1 MPKKTRECV
10 ICKKVEANSKKS
22 YIIINSA
29 ESENKLR
36 MGYWNRFGTDISA
49 ESLINSHA
57 HKACYIKITRKL
69 PPIKIQQQRVLKHS
83 PLAKNGQNDVS
94 LSKPVENPN
103 AEEDTLEKEVTEIN
117 QSSTVLNNCDE
128 NVPDI
133 CSNEFSEIMY
143 GSTTNGS
150 SIAMCRKKVKGE
162 IVAMSDIKITY
173 ENILSRRKEP
183 YSPAILLGNAI
194 RARLELKFG
203 DYIFFYRRSNI
214 TSSFVRGEEAMRSY
228 IVDRLINKTIKI
240 DEPLTT
246 MTFLKLSDADHYVP
260 GERPN
265 TKKKNLLNTHSR
277 DLSKN
282 LNSIDRLMRDAVIVA
297 EQRNITL
304 SSVFSHEF
312 TIAPLSLCDLRDNN
326 IMYQQNKSS
335 IIDYIKSQFSTSFSS
350 SPPSI
355 HETQALIIDGRS
367 ILQIK
372 PVGKRVTVR
381 QYANQLLKMIIVYNF
396 NSFNRIDVVFD
407 SPSYDLKCDDVFDSD
422 YHQLVMNNEAI
433 IASRIRECWSASTSI
448 QALPDGKVLVIAGPD
463 ESSVTLKKYCDP
475 INDYL
480 LVSNHAEAATRLFIH
495 AQAISYENIK
505 SIVCQSYDTDVIIL
519 GIAHALSLDVN
530 NFFIKSFNTKGKFYT
545 YINIREIALAIKKKF
560 LIDPIILLVIH
571 ALSVDGI
578 SCAERLLL
586 DCYSYTNTAS
596 SLDDLRATVASSS
609 FKQNRASFVAP
620 TLPPTSDAFYFH
632 CQRAARQIQ
641 IWSQVYQSDMT
652 IQTVENSEGY
662 EIRQNDVQL
671 KWLSLSCFPTD
682 DRLSNSISTSR
693 PLSQPVTSTPQKLK
707 FTTITSRRAMTQE
720 NATTYEDISIVS
732 FSPFQ
737 KPIIINVPVFIY
749 LLIIIYKIY
758 LFSLKF
764 NNNNKYHIQFFSK
777 KLKKK
782 KYSKDIQKNLLS
794 YHYSTLITIIL
805 FIFGIYT
812 IITNKLIQR
821 IFKRIH
827 SILSKQIKII
837 IKYLSITISTP
848 VSILIL
854 LFLNII
860 INFCLNIKF
869 KFSNLL
875 INPLLILYIIIICLC
890 CYGFYKYFLS
900 SIKFNINFTGNIY
913 LNDIS
918 KLNETE
924 IYCLFYP
931 RTINDIEYLISK
943 ARSQNKTISI
953 RGQAHTMGGQTLPS
967 KKTKQINYV
976 CDLKYMHY
984 IEYDEFTKEV
994 LVEAGATWTH
1004 VINKLNLYGRSPVV
1018 MQSYCTFSVAGTI
1031 SVNAHGITSDHAMVE
1046 SVISIEYIDMNGKI
1060 DECSR
1065 EKESE
1070 LFSLIIGG
1078 YGLFGIITRL
1088 RLKTV
1093 SNVKTSLEYIRLQVN
1108 FIEYIYECLFTI
1120 IIHL

>member
-10 ICKKVEANSKKS
+10 ICKKVEAISKKS

-737 KPIIINVPVFIY
+737 DEKMTIGNYLLRRLKSLDVDIIFGVPGDYNLPFLDQIEDFDGIQWGNNCNELNASYAADGYARIRGIGVLVTTFGVGELSAINGIAGSFAEMVPVVHIVGMPPTVSQSNGAILHHTLGNGDFRVFANMFKEVTIAQTILTKNNAIEEIDRVLTQC
-749 LLIIIYKIY
+749 LLKDRPVYIGLAIDLSDFEVNVESSNLKPLELKIPHNPKETHAAAIEAVINAAKRAQNIVVIVDACAIRHD
-758 LFSLKF
+758 LMKTVLKF
-764 NNNNKYHIQFFSK
+764 IEHTQLPIYVTPMAKGGIDENHPQFRGVFAGNCS
-777 KLKKK
+777 LEQV
-782 KYSKDIQKNLLS
+782 QKEVYAANLV
-794 YHYSTLITIIL
+794 
-805 FIFGIYT
+805 
-812 IITNKLIQR
+812 
-821 IFKRIH
+821 
-827 SILSKQIKII
+827 
-837 IKYLSITISTP
+837 LSIGSMNSDFNTGGFTYR
-848 VSILIL
+848 L
-854 LFLNII
+854 LP
-860 INFCLNIKF
+860 K
-869 KFSNLL
+869 
-875 INPLLILYIIIICLC
+875 
-890 CYGFYKYFLS
+890 
-900 SIKFNINFTGNIY
+900 
-913 LNDIS
+913 
-918 KLNETE
+918 
-924 IYCLFYP
+924 
-931 RTINDIEYLISK
+931 
-943 ARSQNKTISI
+943 KTI
-953 RGQAHTMGGQTLPS
+953 
-967 KKTKQINYV
+967 
-976 CDLKYMHY
+976 
-984 IEYDEFTKEV
+984 
-994 LVEAGATWTH
+994 
-1004 VINKLNLYGRSPVV
+1004 
-1018 MQSYCTFSVAGTI
+1018 
-1031 SVNAHGITSDHAMVE
+1031 
-1046 SVISIEYIDMNGKI
+1046 GK
-1060 DECSR
+1060 
-1065 EKESE
+1065 
-1070 LFSLIIGG
+1070 
-1078 YGLFGIITRL
+1078 
-1088 RLKTV
+1088 
-1093 SNVKTSLEYIRLQVN
+1093 
-1108 FIEYIYECLFTI
+1108 
-1120 IIHL
+1120 

>member
-1 MPKKTRECV
+1 MLLVESYVASNILSNTITTPSSDSSLLVNKIRTFSESSPTEYHVNSIKQIWFNKLVTFIEEENLVLELSNWAESKAKQSRLFDFWYFMLRHLFEPLMILYCSIRTSNFKSRNACV
-10 ICKKVEANSKKS
+10 ARIAPLFFSSNHRNYARLCAQHLYDLSNASPYLLNRLSKSFSVVRTERPFSNIALDQTIESSINKYGKSHGGISGKFTNDTIDVWTNSFADRATLSSILHEIYEVETHANSLDSHIESTPERQMKDNKDLRIILMKLKQEEIFS
-22 YIIINSA
+22 SNAPQFRKLFSGKIIHDDIINS
-29 ESENKLR
+29 
-36 MGYWNRFGTDISA
+36 
-49 ESLINSHA
+49 
-57 HKACYIKITRKL
+57 
-69 PPIKIQQQRVLKHS
+69 
-83 PLAKNGQNDVS
+83 
-94 LSKPVENPN
+94 
-103 AEEDTLEKEVTEIN
+103 
-117 QSSTVLNNCDE
+117 
-128 NVPDI
+128 
-133 CSNEFSEIMY
+133 
-143 GSTTNGS
+143 
-150 SIAMCRKKVKGE
+150 
-162 IVAMSDIKITY
+162 
-173 ENILSRRKEP
+173 
-183 YSPAILLGNAI
+183 
-194 RARLELKFG
+194 
-203 DYIFFYRRSNI
+203 I

-737 KPIIINVPVFIY
+737 KLYHTVQNE
-749 LLIIIYKIY
+749 
-758 LFSLKF
+758 LK
-764 NNNNKYHIQFFSK
+764 
-777 KLKKK
+777 
-782 KYSKDIQKNLLS
+782 
-794 YHYSTLITIIL
+794 
-805 FIFGIYT
+805 
-812 IITNKLIQR
+812 
-821 IFKRIH
+821 
-827 SILSKQIKII
+827 
-837 IKYLSITISTP
+837 
-848 VSILIL
+848 
-854 LFLNII
+854 
-860 INFCLNIKF
+860 
-869 KFSNLL
+869 
-875 INPLLILYIIIICLC
+875 
-890 CYGFYKYFLS
+890 
-900 SIKFNINFTGNIY
+900 
-913 LNDIS
+913 
-918 KLNETE
+918 
-924 IYCLFYP
+924 
-931 RTINDIEYLISK
+931 
-943 ARSQNKTISI
+943 
-953 RGQAHTMGGQTLPS
+953 
-967 KKTKQINYV
+967 
-976 CDLKYMHY
+976 
-984 IEYDEFTKEV
+984 
-994 LVEAGATWTH
+994 
-1004 VINKLNLYGRSPVV
+1004 
-1018 MQSYCTFSVAGTI
+1018 
-1031 SVNAHGITSDHAMVE
+1031 
-1046 SVISIEYIDMNGKI
+1046 
-1060 DECSR
+1060 
-1065 EKESE
+1065 SE
-1070 LFSLIIGG
+1070 L
-1078 YGLFGIITRL
+1078 
-1088 RLKTV
+1088 
-1093 SNVKTSLEYIRLQVN
+1093 IRRKSSSV
-1108 FIEYIYECLFTI
+1108 F
-1120 IIHL
+1120 

>member
-1 MPKKTRECV
+1 MLLVESYVASNILSNTITTPSSDSSLLVNKIRTFSESSPTEYHVNSIKQIWFNKLVTFIEEENLVLELSNWAESKAKQSRLFDFWYFMLRHLFEPLMILYCSIRTSNFKSRNACV
-10 ICKKVEANSKKS
+10 ARIAPLFFSSNHRNYARLCAQHLYDLSNASPYLLNRLSKSFSVVRTERPFSNIALDQTIESSINKYGKSHGGISGKFTNDTIDVWTNSFAYRATLSSILHEIYEVETHANSLDSHIESTPERQMKDNKDLRIILMKLKQEEIFS
-22 YIIINSA
+22 SNAPQFRKLFSGKIIHDDIINS
-29 ESENKLR
+29 
-36 MGYWNRFGTDISA
+36 
-49 ESLINSHA
+49 
-57 HKACYIKITRKL
+57 
-69 PPIKIQQQRVLKHS
+69 
-83 PLAKNGQNDVS
+83 
-94 LSKPVENPN
+94 
-103 AEEDTLEKEVTEIN
+103 
-117 QSSTVLNNCDE
+117 
-128 NVPDI
+128 
-133 CSNEFSEIMY
+133 
-143 GSTTNGS
+143 
-150 SIAMCRKKVKGE
+150 
-162 IVAMSDIKITY
+162 
-173 ENILSRRKEP
+173 
-183 YSPAILLGNAI
+183 
-194 RARLELKFG
+194 
-203 DYIFFYRRSNI
+203 I

-312 TIAPLSLCDLRDNN
+312 TIAPLSLCDLRDYN

-737 KPIIINVPVFIY
+737 
-749 LLIIIYKIY
+749 
-758 LFSLKF
+758 
-764 NNNNKYHIQFFSK
+764 
-777 KLKKK
+777 
-782 KYSKDIQKNLLS
+782 
-794 YHYSTLITIIL
+794 
-805 FIFGIYT
+805 
-812 IITNKLIQR
+812 
-821 IFKRIH
+821 
-827 SILSKQIKII
+827 
-837 IKYLSITISTP
+837 
-848 VSILIL
+848 
-854 LFLNII
+854 
-860 INFCLNIKF
+860 
-869 KFSNLL
+869 
-875 INPLLILYIIIICLC
+875 
-890 CYGFYKYFLS
+890 
-900 SIKFNINFTGNIY
+900 
-913 LNDIS
+913 
-918 KLNETE
+918 
-924 IYCLFYP
+924 
-931 RTINDIEYLISK
+931 DIEK
-943 ARSQNKTISI
+943 
-953 RGQAHTMGGQTLPS
+953 
-967 KKTKQINYV
+967 
-976 CDLKYMHY
+976 
-984 IEYDEFTKEV
+984 
-994 LVEAGATWTH
+994 
-1004 VINKLNLYGRSPVV
+1004 
-1018 MQSYCTFSVAGTI
+1018 
-1031 SVNAHGITSDHAMVE
+1031 
-1046 SVISIEYIDMNGKI
+1046 
-1060 DECSR
+1060 
-1065 EKESE
+1065 
-1070 LFSLIIGG
+1070 
-1078 YGLFGIITRL
+1078 
-1088 RLKTV
+1088 
-1093 SNVKTSLEYIRLQVN
+1093 
-1108 FIEYIYECLFTI
+1108 
-1120 IIHL
+1120 

>member
-1 MPKKTRECV
+1 MLLVESYVASNILSNTITTPSSDSSLLVNKIRTFSESSPTEYHVNSIKQIWFNKLVTFIEEENLVLELSNWAESKAKQSRLFDFWYFMLRHLFEPLMILYCSIRTSNFKSRNACV
-10 ICKKVEANSKKS
+10 ARIAPLFFSSNHRNYARLCAQHLYDLSNASPYLLNRLSKSFSVVRTERPFSNIALDQTIESSINKYGKSHGGISGKFTNDTIDVWTNSFADRATLSSILHEIYEVETHANSLDSHIESTPERQMKDNKDLRIILMKLKQEEIFS
-22 YIIINSA
+22 SNAPQFRKLFSGKIIHDDIINS
-29 ESENKLR
+29 
-36 MGYWNRFGTDISA
+36 
-49 ESLINSHA
+49 
-57 HKACYIKITRKL
+57 
-69 PPIKIQQQRVLKHS
+69 
-83 PLAKNGQNDVS
+83 
-94 LSKPVENPN
+94 
-103 AEEDTLEKEVTEIN
+103 
-117 QSSTVLNNCDE
+117 
-128 NVPDI
+128 
-133 CSNEFSEIMY
+133 
-143 GSTTNGS
+143 
-150 SIAMCRKKVKGE
+150 
-162 IVAMSDIKITY
+162 
-173 ENILSRRKEP
+173 
-183 YSPAILLGNAI
+183 
-194 RARLELKFG
+194 
-203 DYIFFYRRSNI
+203 I

-571 ALSVDGI
+571 ALSGCDTTSFIRNISKTNMFRTFLSNTSRYSNLNHLFSVPLSMDGI

-641 IWSQVYQSDMT
+641 IWSQ
-652 IQTVENSEGY
+652 
-662 EIRQNDVQL
+662 
-671 KWLSLSCFPTD
+671 
-682 DRLSNSISTSR
+682 NSISTSR

-737 KPIIINVPVFIY
+737 YSFHKLMSRQFDVNNSDAEDANAANSSHILY
-749 LLIIIYKIY
+749 QLLVDWYGTTK
-758 LFSLKF
+758 LNRSLSSTQLADQWITLWFAKREQQKLADQKLM
-764 NNNNKYHIQFFSK
+764 KYHSAIEYFIHFQPKTLKEKMAMIILYDQITRNIFRGTENAYKYDDIARRIALNLVETTCLSTLPIQFLLTILICIIHSEQIEHLDLVK
-777 KLKKK
+777 SL
-782 KYSKDIQKNLLS
+782 IQQYLVRHPSIDPNLLTS
-794 YHYSTLITIIL
+794 LNGIVKNHYDRIQLFGRIPERNCFIGRQSTLAE
-805 FIFGIYT
+805 
-812 IITNKLIQR
+812 
-821 IFKRIH
+821 
-827 SILSKQIKII
+827 
-837 IKYLSITISTP
+837 IS
-848 VSILIL
+848 
-854 LFLNII
+854 FM
-860 INFCLNIKF
+860 
-869 KFSNLL
+869 
-875 INPLLILYIIIICLC
+875 
-890 CYGFYKYFLS
+890 
-900 SIKFNINFTGNIY
+900 
-913 LNDIS
+913 
-918 KLNETE
+918 
-924 IYCLFYP
+924 
-931 RTINDIEYLISK
+931 K
-943 ARSQNKTISI
+943 AVN
-953 RGQAHTMGGQTLPS
+953 
-967 KKTKQINYV
+967 
-976 CDLKYMHY
+976 
-984 IEYDEFTKEV
+984 TKE
-994 LVEAGATWTH
+994 
-1004 VINKLNLYGRSPVV
+1004 
-1018 MQSYCTFSVAGTI
+1018 MF
-1031 SVNAHGITSDHAMVE
+1031 
-1046 SVISIEYIDMNGKI
+1046 
-1060 DECSR
+1060 
-1065 EKESE
+1065 
-1070 LFSLIIGG
+1070 
-1078 YGLFGIITRL
+1078 
-1088 RLKTV
+1088 
-1093 SNVKTSLEYIRLQVN
+1093 
-1108 FIEYIYECLFTI
+1108 
-1120 IIHL
+1120 

>member
-10 ICKKVEANSKKS
+10 ICKKVEAISKKS

-49 ESLINSHA
+49 ESLINSDA

-128 NVPDI
+128 NVSDI

-194 RARLELKFG
+194 RARLELKFES
-203 DYIFFYRRSNI
+203 YVASNI
-214 TSSFVRGEEAMRSY
+214 LSNTITTPSSDSSLLVNKIRTFSESSPTEYHVNSIKQIWFNKLVTFIEEENLVLELSNWAEIETHANSLDSHIESTPERQMKDNKDLRIILMKLKQEEIFSSNAPQFRKLFSGKIIHDDIINNITNSFARGEEAMRSY

-240 DEPLTT
+240 DEPLKAI
-246 MTFLKLSDADHYVP
+246 MFLKLSDADHYVP

-265 TKKKNLLNTHSR
+265 TKKRNLLNTHSR

-282 LNSIDRLMRDAVIVA
+282 LNSIDRLMRDAVIIA

-312 TIAPLSLCDLRDNN
+312 TIAPLSLCDLRDYN

-355 HETQALIIDGRS
+355 RETQALIIDGRS

-396 NSFNRIDVVFD
+396 NSYNRIDVVFD
-407 SPSYDLKCDDVFDSD
+407 SPSYDLKCDDVLDSD

-448 QALPDGKVLVIAGPD
+448 QTLPDGKVLVIAGPD
-463 ESSVTLKKYCDP
+463 ESSVTLKKYFDP

-571 ALSVDGI
+571 ALSGCDTTSFIRNI
-578 SCAERLLL
+578 SK
-586 DCYSYTNTAS
+586 TNMFRT
-596 SLDDLRATVASSS
+596 
-609 FKQNRASFVAP
+609 F
-620 TLPPTSDAFYFH
+620 
-632 CQRAARQIQ
+632 
-641 IWSQVYQSDMT
+641 
-652 IQTVENSEGY
+652 
-662 EIRQNDVQL
+662 
-671 KWLSLSCFPTD
+671 
-682 DRLSNSISTSR
+682 LSNTSR
-693 PLSQPVTSTPQKLK
+693 YSNLNHLFSVPLSSKN
-707 FTTITSRRAMTQE
+707 F
-720 NATTYEDISIVS
+720 
-732 FSPFQ
+732 
-737 KPIIINVPVFIY
+737 Y
-749 LLIIIYKIY
+749 L
-758 LFSLKF
+758 
-764 NNNNKYHIQFFSK
+764 
-777 KLKKK
+777 
-782 KYSKDIQKNLLS
+782 
-794 YHYSTLITIIL
+794 
-805 FIFGIYT
+805 
-812 IITNKLIQR
+812 
-821 IFKRIH
+821 H
-827 SILSKQIKII
+827 SIIKI
-837 IKYLSITISTP
+837 KS
-848 VSILIL
+848 
-854 LFLNII
+854 
-860 INFCLNIKF
+860 
-869 KFSNLL
+869 
-875 INPLLILYIIIICLC
+875 
-890 CYGFYKYFLS
+890 
-900 SIKFNINFTGNIY
+900 
-913 LNDIS
+913 
-918 KLNETE
+918 
-924 IYCLFYP
+924 
-931 RTINDIEYLISK
+931 
-943 ARSQNKTISI
+943 
-953 RGQAHTMGGQTLPS
+953 
-967 KKTKQINYV
+967 
-976 CDLKYMHY
+976 
-984 IEYDEFTKEV
+984 
-994 LVEAGATWTH
+994 
-1004 VINKLNLYGRSPVV
+1004 
-1018 MQSYCTFSVAGTI
+1018 
-1031 SVNAHGITSDHAMVE
+1031 
-1046 SVISIEYIDMNGKI
+1046 
-1060 DECSR
+1060 
-1065 EKESE
+1065 
-1070 LFSLIIGG
+1070 
-1078 YGLFGIITRL
+1078 
-1088 RLKTV
+1088 
-1093 SNVKTSLEYIRLQVN
+1093 
-1108 FIEYIYECLFTI
+1108 
-1120 IIHL
+1120 

>member
-1 MPKKTRECV
+1 MLLVESYVASNILSNTITTPSSDSSLLVNKIRTFSESSPTEYHVNSIKQIWFNKLVTFIEEENLVLELSNWAESKAKQSRLFDFWYFMLRHLFEPLMILYCSIRTSNFKSRNACV
-10 ICKKVEANSKKS
+10 ARIAPLFFSSNHRNYARLCAQHLYDLSNASPYLLNRLSKSFSVVRTERPFSNIALDQTIESSINKYGKSHGGISGKFTNDTIDVWTNSFAYRATLSSILHEIYEVETHANSLDSHIESTPERQMKDNKDLRIILMKLKQEEIFS
-22 YIIINSA
+22 SNAPQFRKLFSGKIIHDDIINS
-29 ESENKLR
+29 
-36 MGYWNRFGTDISA
+36 
-49 ESLINSHA
+49 
-57 HKACYIKITRKL
+57 
-69 PPIKIQQQRVLKHS
+69 
-83 PLAKNGQNDVS
+83 
-94 LSKPVENPN
+94 
-103 AEEDTLEKEVTEIN
+103 
-117 QSSTVLNNCDE
+117 
-128 NVPDI
+128 
-133 CSNEFSEIMY
+133 
-143 GSTTNGS
+143 
-150 SIAMCRKKVKGE
+150 
-162 IVAMSDIKITY
+162 
-173 ENILSRRKEP
+173 
-183 YSPAILLGNAI
+183 
-194 RARLELKFG
+194 
-203 DYIFFYRRSNI
+203 I

-312 TIAPLSLCDLRDNN
+312 TIAPLSLCDLRDYN

-737 KPIIINVPVFIY
+737 
-749 LLIIIYKIY
+749 
-758 LFSLKF
+758 
-764 NNNNKYHIQFFSK
+764 
-777 KLKKK
+777 
-782 KYSKDIQKNLLS
+782 
-794 YHYSTLITIIL
+794 
-805 FIFGIYT
+805 
-812 IITNKLIQR
+812 
-821 IFKRIH
+821 
-827 SILSKQIKII
+827 
-837 IKYLSITISTP
+837 
-848 VSILIL
+848 
-854 LFLNII
+854 
-860 INFCLNIKF
+860 
-869 KFSNLL
+869 
-875 INPLLILYIIIICLC
+875 
-890 CYGFYKYFLS
+890 
-900 SIKFNINFTGNIY
+900 
-913 LNDIS
+913 
-918 KLNETE
+918 
-924 IYCLFYP
+924 
-931 RTINDIEYLISK
+931 
-943 ARSQNKTISI
+943 
-953 RGQAHTMGGQTLPS
+953 
-967 KKTKQINYV
+967 
-976 CDLKYMHY
+976 
-984 IEYDEFTKEV
+984 
-994 LVEAGATWTH
+994 
-1004 VINKLNLYGRSPVV
+1004 
-1018 MQSYCTFSVAGTI
+1018 
-1031 SVNAHGITSDHAMVE
+1031 
-1046 SVISIEYIDMNGKI
+1046 
-1060 DECSR
+1060 
-1065 EKESE
+1065 
-1070 LFSLIIGG
+1070 
-1078 YGLFGIITRL
+1078 
-1088 RLKTV
+1088 
-1093 SNVKTSLEYIRLQVN
+1093 
-1108 FIEYIYECLFTI
+1108 
-1120 IIHL
+1120 

>member
-1 MPKKTRECV
+1 MLLVESYVASNILSNTITTPSSDSSLLVNKIRTFSESSPTEYHVNSIKQIWFNKLVTFIEEENLVLELSNWAESKAKQSRLFDFWYFMLRHLFEPLMILYCSIRTSNFKSRNACV
-10 ICKKVEANSKKS
+10 ARIAPLFFSSNHRNYARLCAQHLYDLSNASPYLLNRLSKSFSVVRTERPFSNIALDQTIESSINKYGKSHGGISGKFTNDTIDVWTNSFADRATLSSILHEIYEVETHANSLDSHIESTPERQMKDNKDLRIILMKLKQEEIFS
-22 YIIINSA
+22 SNAPQFRKLFSGKIIHDDIINS
-29 ESENKLR
+29 
-36 MGYWNRFGTDISA
+36 
-49 ESLINSHA
+49 
-57 HKACYIKITRKL
+57 
-69 PPIKIQQQRVLKHS
+69 
-83 PLAKNGQNDVS
+83 
-94 LSKPVENPN
+94 
-103 AEEDTLEKEVTEIN
+103 
-117 QSSTVLNNCDE
+117 
-128 NVPDI
+128 
-133 CSNEFSEIMY
+133 
-143 GSTTNGS
+143 
-150 SIAMCRKKVKGE
+150 
-162 IVAMSDIKITY
+162 
-173 ENILSRRKEP
+173 
-183 YSPAILLGNAI
+183 
-194 RARLELKFG
+194 
-203 DYIFFYRRSNI
+203 I

-737 KPIIINVPVFIY
+737 
-749 LLIIIYKIY
+749 
-758 LFSLKF
+758 
-764 NNNNKYHIQFFSK
+764 
-777 KLKKK
+777 
-782 KYSKDIQKNLLS
+782 
-794 YHYSTLITIIL
+794 
-805 FIFGIYT
+805 
-812 IITNKLIQR
+812 
-821 IFKRIH
+821 
-827 SILSKQIKII
+827 
-837 IKYLSITISTP
+837 
-848 VSILIL
+848 
-854 LFLNII
+854 
-860 INFCLNIKF
+860 
-869 KFSNLL
+869 
-875 INPLLILYIIIICLC
+875 
-890 CYGFYKYFLS
+890 
-900 SIKFNINFTGNIY
+900 
-913 LNDIS
+913 
-918 KLNETE
+918 
-924 IYCLFYP
+924 
-931 RTINDIEYLISK
+931 DIEK
-943 ARSQNKTISI
+943 
-953 RGQAHTMGGQTLPS
+953 
-967 KKTKQINYV
+967 
-976 CDLKYMHY
+976 
-984 IEYDEFTKEV
+984 
-994 LVEAGATWTH
+994 
-1004 VINKLNLYGRSPVV
+1004 
-1018 MQSYCTFSVAGTI
+1018 
-1031 SVNAHGITSDHAMVE
+1031 
-1046 SVISIEYIDMNGKI
+1046 
-1060 DECSR
+1060 
-1065 EKESE
+1065 
-1070 LFSLIIGG
+1070 
-1078 YGLFGIITRL
+1078 
-1088 RLKTV
+1088 
-1093 SNVKTSLEYIRLQVN
+1093 
-1108 FIEYIYECLFTI
+1108 
-1120 IIHL
+1120 